1 MGMSR
6 VSSALHV
13 GRAATAAPPLVLKF
27 GGTALGSPARMRRAV
42 RRVEAYA
49 RRGHRVVVVAS
60 AMGHRTDQILRWAGE
75 VCGGPRAGGWGREL
89 DRALAT
95 GEELSVGLFSAA
107 LCARG
112 ICAVGLRG
120 GEAGVRAEG
129 PFGAGRV
136 CEVVPGPLR
145 KLLAGGFVPVIAGF
159 QGARADGETVTLE
172 RGGSDITAVA
182 VAGALGRGTCHLV
195 SDVDGVYTHDPRT
208 DPGALR
214 CPELTHEEMVALSEA
229 GAHVVHP
236 GAARLAHALGVS
248 IRVYSFR
255 APFGRP
261 AGTLV
266 HTPAAAPAG
275 GPA

>member
-1 MGMSR
+1 MDMSR
-6 VSSALHV
+6 VSSTPQAGHASTSV
-13 GRAATAAPPLVLKF
+13 PPLVIKF

-49 RRGHRVVVVAS
+49 RRGRRVVVVAS

-95 GEELSVGLFSAA
+95 GEELSVGLFAAA
-107 LCARG
+107 LCSRG
-112 ICAVGLRG
+112 IRAVGLRG

-136 CEVVPGPLR
+136 REVVPGFLGE
-145 KLLAGGFVPVIAGF
+145 LLAGGFVPVIAGF
-159 QGARADGETVTLE
+159 QGARSDGETVTLE

-182 VAGALGRGTCHLV
+182 VAGALGRGACHLV
-195 SDVDGVYTHDPRT
+195 SDVDAVYDHDPRVN
-208 DPGALR
+208 PGALR
-214 CPELTHEEMVALSEA
+214 CPELTHEEMVALSET
-229 GAHVVHP
+229 GAHVVHL
-236 GAARLAHALGVS
+236 GAARLAQALGVTL
-248 IRVYSFR
+248 RVYSFR

-266 HTPAAAPAG
+266 HTPAAALAG
-275 GPA
+275 DAA